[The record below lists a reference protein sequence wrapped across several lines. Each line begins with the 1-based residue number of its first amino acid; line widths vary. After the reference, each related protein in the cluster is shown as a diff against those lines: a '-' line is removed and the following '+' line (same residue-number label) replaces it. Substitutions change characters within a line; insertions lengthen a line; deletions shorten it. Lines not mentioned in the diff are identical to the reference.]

1 LKEEIARSLQN
12 NEELLKLR
20 LENLS
25 NELKISS
32 STLSQINNVLLS
44 PSRRG
49 RLGNSQL
56 DQLLSL
62 YLPKDNKVYQIEY
75 KMKKATGKGG
85 YLIVDAI
92 IFGVEGKNNLAIDSK
107 FPLENYLLLTDNN
120 LTEEQK
126 ENAGKNFRLNLK
138 EHIKKVAEYV
148 SELDET
154 EHAIMFIPSEA
165 IFAKINEHSF
175 YEIMEFALAKKVS
188 ICSPTT
194 LAIVVNQIL
203 WATRTWEQYKSVDEI
218 IFELKGFWENLVR
231 FEERWGKIMELANK
245 SQRAILDFNISL
257 SKLIRHGEVIKKRE
271 SILPSETIKPI
282 FIEEEKIAD

>member
-203 WATRTWEQYKSVDEI
+203 WATRT
-218 IFELKGFWENLVR
+218 
-231 FEERWGKIMELANK
+231 
-245 SQRAILDFNISL
+245 
-257 SKLIRHGEVIKKRE
+257 
-271 SILPSETIKPI
+271 
-282 FIEEEKIAD
+282 